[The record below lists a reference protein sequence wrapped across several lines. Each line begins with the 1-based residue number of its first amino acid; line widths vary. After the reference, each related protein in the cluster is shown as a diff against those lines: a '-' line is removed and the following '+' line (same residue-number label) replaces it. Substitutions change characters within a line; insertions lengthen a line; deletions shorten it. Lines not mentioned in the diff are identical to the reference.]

1 MYFLFFFTWFH
12 SKIGNDMFFKYRIS
26 RKKKTAL
33 NAYNTCASIAKVE
46 NLHTANVVEI
56 IVFV

>member
-1 MYFLFFFTWFH
+1 MICFSNTVFLE
-12 SKIGNDMFFKYRIS
+12 
-26 RKKKTAL
+26 KKKPAL